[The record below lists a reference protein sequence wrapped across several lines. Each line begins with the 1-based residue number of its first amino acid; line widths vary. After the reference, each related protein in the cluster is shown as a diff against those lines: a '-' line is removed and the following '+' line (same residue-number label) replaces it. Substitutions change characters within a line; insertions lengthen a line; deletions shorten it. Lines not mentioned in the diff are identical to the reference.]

1 MAQKE
6 NVFVNVVTE
15 FDGKALLKGKKQ
27 LSEFDKNVNKLGKTF
42 AKTFA
47 GYKLLQFGKASV
59 NAFIASEKAAAQLR
73 TTVDNLGLSYQQP
86 AIADYIK
93 KLELQYGIVD
103 ENLIPGFQRLLI
115 ATHDVASAQSVFQT
129 AMDIS
134 AATGKDLTEVSTTL
148 SKAYMGD
155 TTALSRLG
163 IGLSKAQLKGAKF
176 VDIQKQLNATFGGQA
191 AAAASGYVGEI
202 NKLTVAVDQSKEAIG
217 KGLLDALKTLSGDT
231 SIDTFTAKM
240 VALADTLGRFINNAA
255 SFAKVTANI
264 FNIKDPNFF
273 RIQPKTVAPG
283 ASTARVKDYQL
294 TVKTTAARKA
304 ELAIITKSNTAKTEI
319 DKLKDKFDMERIQL
333 TAALNAAT
341 DEETKLRLR
350 AQLAILDNNEAL
362 AKKINAEMEAAA
374 KAKELAGAFGSAH
387 DALMA
392 EISSWQRKA
401 LDMFAALDAKIAA
414 KGLAPVLTPLLP
426 GGGAPT
432 YAPFT
437 GSIGELSSTLNF
449 LNNAAQDEKIGKA
462 SSYVIN
468 IDASNMID
476 PANMTKVVQQAF
488 IDINKNGYSTTPAGQ
503 GF

>member
-1 MAQKE
+1 MA
-6 NVFVNVVTE
+6 NLVVS
-15 FDGKALLKGKKQ
+15 ALSTWDNSGLKKGSKDI
-27 LSEFDKNVNKLGKTF
+27 SVFDKNVKKLGKTF

-115 ATHDVASAQSVFQT
+115 ATRDVAQAQGVFQT

-134 AATGKDLTEVSTTL
+134 AATGKDLTEVSTVL

-163 IGLSKAQLKGAKF
+163 IGISKAQLKGAKF
-176 VDIQKQLNATFGGQA
+176 VDVQKQLNATFSGQA
-191 AAAASGYVGEI
+191 AAAATGYVGEI

-231 SIDTFTAKM
+231 SINTFTANM
-240 VALADTLGRFINNAA
+240 VKSSDIIAGAFGSIARLISTVIPGNVI
-255 SFAKVTANI
+255 KVDGKYQLKSELKGT
-264 FNIKDPNFF
+264 
-273 RIQPKTVAPG
+273 QQSSGT
-283 ASTARVKDYQL
+283 RVKDYQL
-294 TVKTTAARKA
+294 TVKTTLARKA
-304 ELAIITKSNTAKTEI
+304 ELAILTKSNTTKSAV
-319 DKLKDKFDMERIQL
+319 DQLKDKFDLERISL

-362 AKKINAEMEAAA
+362 AKKYLAEMNGVVAANEVA
-374 KAKELAGAFGSAH
+374 KSLVVLAGAAMDSAAKFKQINPFAGTQYGETGR
-387 DALMA
+387 DPSTTV
-392 EISSWQRKA
+392 SSA
-401 LDMFAALDAKIAA
+401 VSTGVLAALTSFDRTPNIPVSIVNP
-414 KGLAPVLTPLLP
+414 LAGTYYGQTGRDMPSNLT
-426 GGGAPT
+426 
-432 YAPFT
+432 
-437 GSIGELSSTLNF
+437 
-449 LNNAAQDEKIGKA
+449 
-462 SSYVIN
+462 IN
-468 IDASNMID
+468 IDATSMVD
-476 PANMTKVVQQAF
+476 TANMTRVVQQAVL
-488 IDINKNGYSTTPAGQ
+488 DINKNGYSTVPAGQ